1 MGNMMT
7 DGVMRSRHNKNIN
20 KRKQSLV
27 HLPTVTQLRA
37 LWKTNRMPEDKPPA
51 ERQVEGELDVGSRA
65 EDVRRVPL
73 QPPPLLGLLR
83 LEAGR

>member
-1 MGNMMT
+1 MT
-7 DGVMRSRHNKNIN
+7 AVT
-20 KRKQSLV
+20 
-27 HLPTVTQLRA
+27 TVAEETLRA
-37 LWKTNRMPEDKPPA
+37 LWKTNRMPEDEPPA
-51 ERQVEGELDVGSRA
+51 ERQVEGEPDVGSRV